1 MCVCVCVCLSM
12 CYTDTA
18 VVCRAKGTE
27 IPTPA
32 KVTEDVFHWASN
44 PSEDQRALLTSA
56 CTLLCLSDSLKE
68 PWSRGSGVA
77 THTAKVA
84 WRREALSVRPSVPD
98 IPTGFHSHTF
108 RESLSMQRLFGALKT
123 IVNVVGLQLFKNS
136 LRQQPL
142 MGVIKIFLV
151 LNCTWSFITVYC
163 VLGSAGLVQPT
174 TLHHT

>member
-1 MCVCVCVCLSM
+1 M

-68 PWSRGSGVA
+68 PWSLGSVVA
-77 THTAKVA
+77 THTAKVS
-84 WRREALSVRPSVPD
+84 WLREALSVRPSFPD

-108 RESLSMQRLFGALKT
+108 RESLSMRRLFGA
-123 IVNVVGLQLFKNS
+123 
-136 LRQQPL
+136 
-142 MGVIKIFLV
+142 
-151 LNCTWSFITVYC
+151 
-163 VLGSAGLVQPT
+163 
-174 TLHHT
+174 

>member
-1 MCVCVCVCLSM
+1 M

-27 IPTPA
+27 ILTPA
-32 KVTEDVFHWASN
+32 KVIEDVFHWASN

-56 CTLLCLSDSLKE
+56 CTLLCLSASLKE
-68 PWSRGSGVA
+68 PWSLGSGVA

-108 RESLSMQRLFGALKT
+108 RESLSMRRFFGALQT
-123 IVNVVGLQLFKNS
+123 IVN
-136 LRQQPL
+136 PL
-142 MGVIKIFLV
+142 NTE
-151 LNCTWSFITVYC
+151 LNPIC
-163 VLGSAGLVQPT
+163 Q
-174 TLHHT
+174 